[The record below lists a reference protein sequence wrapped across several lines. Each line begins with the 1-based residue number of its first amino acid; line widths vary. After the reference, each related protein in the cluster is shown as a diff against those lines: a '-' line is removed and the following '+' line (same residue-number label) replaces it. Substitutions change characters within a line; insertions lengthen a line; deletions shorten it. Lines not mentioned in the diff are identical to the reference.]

1 MSILTTISDRLRHPM
16 MRTGVYRLA
25 RLWDLLG
32 AKRSRNPLTGLT
44 PQRAVQL
51 YDLYRRGQYADVM
64 LAWVALEEYDETLA
78 TCVDRRQ
85 SALGEMEWSIAIN
98 AEAVGD
104 NPRLQSLA
112 DEQQAYLAEAY
123 DRIDNMTDAI
133 KWLGMASFRGAAH
146 LEIVPQGR
154 SITLMPVDPWLMA
167 RPVLDGRW
175 MYNPTASTSAAR
187 LEEIDPTRVL
197 MREVARPIDLPAMF
211 LVCAKAHAVTG
222 WDGFLD
228 VFGNPAL
235 FFKLPP
241 GVTDAE
247 RDEYARIMVEMVG
260 DGRGA
265 YPDGGEIKTVET
277 AATSGDSF
285 AARADW
291 CDRAIVRR
299 ATGGELTVL
308 TAPGSGTLAGNAQTD
323 TFRQLAASDAASI
336 TECANRQYTRRLLE
350 ARYPG
355 QPQLAYWTLQP
366 AEQEDV
372 AAKVASIVQL
382 ASAGYRITD
391 EQASEITGMDVT
403 SANMDSTAIYAA
415 KAAGYVPT
423 QTAMQSRMGMP
434 LKPVPIDGMIDGGYV
449 TNSSS
454 NLARPNAVSDADD
467 ALTPAELAALE
478 ALAHASLDPTRIA
491 QETEAVDAALQR
503 AAADWRHVDPSGA
516 GEAVADPLQNPN
528 SGNLDEDEEAIVAN
542 KGPYK
547 CHLPH
552 CRGHREPQ
560 TAPRKGTTRGNR
572 TQGSGSNTPLRAEP
586 AARARKKVDAVERA
600 IRRTATKGGRVQ
612 GVTTIGHSRI
622 DIHGGQPGRKQS
634 HATTPGSHYTGGSGS
649 SHYKANHDKP
659 QDTTP
664 RQAARAIVHGRKSK
678 SRSDVVAQHRSTKS
692 VLKPTGKRSMNLK
705 TSYNARKRKK

>member
-1 MSILTTISDRLRHPM
+1 MSIISAISDRLRHPL

-25 RLWDLLG
+25 RLWDILG
-32 AKRSRNPLTGLT
+32 SKRARNPLTGLT

-85 SALGEMEWSIAIN
+85 SALGEMEWSITAN
-98 AEAVGD
+98 AKAVGD
-104 NPRLQSLA
+104 NPQLQALA
-112 DEQQAYLAEAY
+112 DDQQAYLAEAY

-133 KWLGMASFRGAAH
+133 KWLGMASFRGASH
-146 LEIVPQGR
+146 LEIVPSGR

-175 MYNPTASTSAAR
+175 LYNPTASTSAVK
-187 LEEIDPTRVL
+187 LEEIDPSRVL

-211 LVCAKAHAVTG
+211 LACAKAHAVAG
-222 WDGFLD
+222 WDGFID
-228 VFGNPAL
+228 VFGNPAI
-235 FFKLPP
+235 FAKLPP

-247 RDEYARIMVEMVG
+247 RDQYAKLVSEIIG
-260 DGRGA
+260 DGRGV
-265 YPDGGEIKTVET
+265 YPDGTEIKTVET

-285 AARADW
+285 RDRADW

-308 TAPGSGTLAGNAQTD
+308 TAPGSGTLAGNAQAD
-323 TFRQLAASDAASI
+323 TFRALAASDAASI
-336 TECANRQYTRRLLE
+336 AEAVNRQYTRRLL
-350 ARYPG
+350 ATRYPG

-366 AEQEDV
+366 AEQDDV

-434 LKPVPIDGMIDGGYV
+434 LKPVPVDGIIDGGYMA
-449 TNSSS
+449 NSSTD
-454 NLARPNAVSDADD
+454 LAHHGAREDDDD
-467 ALTPAELAALE
+467 ALTPAEIAALE
-478 ALAHASLDPTRIA
+478 QLAHASLDPARIA
-491 QETEAVDAALQR
+491 QETEAIDEALQR
-503 AAADWRHVDPSGA
+503 AATDWRHVDPSGA
-516 GEAVADPLQNPN
+516 GDPVANPLQNPN
-528 SGNLDEDEEAIVAN
+528 PGNLDDDEEAIVAN

-560 TAPRKGTTRGNR
+560 TGPRKGTTRGNR
-572 TQGSGSNTPLRAEP
+572 TQGRASNTPLRAEP
-586 AARARKKVDAVERA
+586 AAKARKKVDAVERA
-600 IRRTATKGGRVQ
+600 IRRTATKGGQVQ
-612 GVTTIGHSRI
+612 GAATIGRSRL
-622 DIHGGQPGRKQS
+622 DIHGGQTGIKRGNKTAS
-634 HATTPGSHYTGGSGS
+634 GSHYELGSGAK
-649 SHYKANHDKP
+649 HYKANHDKP
-659 QDTTP
+659 QDTSP
-664 RQAARAIVHGRKSK
+664 RQAARAIVHGKKSK
-678 SRSDVVAQHRSTKS
+678 DKGQVVAKHRSTKAILS
-692 VLKPTGKRSMNLK
+692 PEQKRKITLK
-705 TSYNARKRKK
+705 TAYNARKKKK

>member
-1 MSILTTISDRLRHPM
+1 MSIISTISDRLRHPL

-25 RLWDLLG
+25 RLWDILG
-32 AKRSRNPLTGLT
+32 AKRARNPLTGLT

-64 LAWVALEEYDETLA
+64 LAWAALEEYDETLA

-85 SALGEMEWSIAIN
+85 SALGEMEWSTAIN
-98 AEAVGD
+98 AKAVGD
-104 NPRLQSLA
+104 DPRLQALA
-112 DEQQAYLAEAY
+112 DEQQACLAEAC

-146 LEIVPQGR
+146 LEIVPSGR

-175 MYNPTASTSAAR
+175 MYNPAALTSATQ
-187 LEEIDPTRVL
+187 LEEIDPSRVL
-197 MREVARPIDLPAMF
+197 CREVARPIDLPAMF
-211 LVCAKAHAVTG
+211 LACAKAHAVTG

-247 RDEYARIMVEMVG
+247 RDEYARLIVGLIG
-260 DGRGA
+260 DGRGV

-277 AATSGDSF
+277 AATSGESF
-285 AARADW
+285 RDRADW

-308 TAPGSGTLAGNAQTD
+308 TAPGSGTLAGNAQAD
-323 TFRQLAASDAASI
+323 TFRVLAASDAASI
-336 TECANRQYTRRLLE
+336 AEAINRQYTRRLLE

-355 QPQLAYWTLQP
+355 SPQLAYWTLQP

-391 EQASEITGMDVT
+391 EQASEITGLDVT
-403 SANMDSTAIYAA
+403 SANMDSTAIYEA

-434 LKPVPIDGMIDGGYV
+434 LKPVPVDGMIDGGYV
-449 TNSSS
+449 ANSSS
-454 NLARPNAVSDADD
+454 DLTRTRAGETSDD

-478 ALAHASLDPTRIA
+478 ALAHATLDPARIA
-491 QETEAVDAALQR
+491 QETDAIDEALQR
-503 AAADWRHVDPSGA
+503 AAADWRHVDPS
-516 GEAVADPLQNPN
+516 EASDPVANPLQNPN
-528 SGNLDEDEEAIVAN
+528 PGHLDEDEEAIVAN

-560 TAPRKGTTRGNR
+560 TGPRKGTTRGNR

-586 AARARKKVDAVERA
+586 EAKTRKKVDAVERA
-600 IRRTATKGGRVQ
+600 IRKTAARGGKVQ
-612 GVTTIGHSRI
+612 GVATIGHSRL
-622 DIHGGQPGRKQS
+622 DVHGGQPGRKREGY
-634 HATTPGSHYTGGSGS
+634 AGGYGS
-649 SHYKANHDKP
+649 SHQQAKHGAP
-659 QDTTP
+659 PESTTP
-664 RQAARAIVHGRKSK
+664 RKAAKAIVHGRRSK
-678 SRSDVVAQHRSTKS
+678 DMEHRT
-692 VLKPTGKRSMNLK
+692 VLHEYKKTQAATARTGKRTMKMIS
-705 TSYNARKRKK
+705 AHKKKKPKP